1 MRTGTGCE
9 DRERDGKKRKMAGKE
24 RERMGMDGMG
34 KNGKGWKRM
43 GRGEKE
49 KELDGKERKEM
60 GWEGKGWE
68 GKERDGKER
77 DGKEMESDGPSRRGK
92 LDRTA
97 GKRNVKE

>member
-1 MRTGTGCE
+1 MG
-9 DRERDGKKRKMAGKE
+9 RD
-24 RERMGMDGMG
+24 
-34 KNGKGWKRM
+34 

-77 DGKEMESDGPSRRGK
+77 KGMGRKGMGRKWKVMGQVEEENKREPQERGM
-92 LDRTA
+92 
-97 GKRNVKE
+97 